1 MHQDPD
7 LPIRLLTSNPQL
19 IHKQQF
25 SFFCEF
31 VQNFIMRQEGKTEK
45 MELYPISL
53 EIKSFGLVLE
63 SQLVFALCKPN
74 SPLVELPIRPW

>member
-1 MHQDPD
+1 MHQEPD

-53 EIKSFGLVLE
+53 EE